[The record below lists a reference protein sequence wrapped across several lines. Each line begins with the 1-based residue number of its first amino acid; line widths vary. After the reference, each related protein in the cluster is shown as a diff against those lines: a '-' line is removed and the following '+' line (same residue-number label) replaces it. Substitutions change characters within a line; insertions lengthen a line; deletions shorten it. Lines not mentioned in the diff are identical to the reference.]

1 MSWKWLYQYLVSK
14 VLCKICEMYSIIML
28 AFVMIYFVLYCHCE
42 EANKVA
48 MEVNEPEGEKH
59 VNQKKQ
65 VSITSHY
72 ILKSLTQMQK

>member
-1 MSWKWLYQYLVSK
+1 
-14 VLCKICEMYSIIML
+14 ML